1 MTYHDPRFETEDAD
15 EYAALCTEA
24 DYDDDDKF
32 AWQSEDVDTGCECE
46 QDWDCGR
53 HGGPRLTWIETRYQ
67 GLDEDEGRHF
77 GVAWLEQDLNEPF

>member
-1 MTYHDPRFETEDAD
+1 MTYHDPRFETEDTD
-15 EYAALCTEA
+15 EYAALAAET
-24 DYDDDDKF
+24 DYD
-32 AWQSEDVDTGCECE
+32 EGGCECE

-77 GVAWLEQDLNEPF
+77 GVAWLERDLTEPF